1 MLGLREAVV
10 MMMPVRA
17 ETVLGLPVVLTR
29 GTQGF
34 GNLLGATELVRVLKS
49 SDDNGPLF
57 RCPPLAR

>member
-1 MLGLREAVV
+1 